1 MNLLKAIVPTK
12 KELDRELEKAERI
25 LYKAETF
32 TIPDQKS
39 INEYLKAFKVLLS
52 KSRDLNNVFK
62 IDKKIE
68 QESANGLIYVVK
80 LKKSKSKFSKLLIKV
95 QRNERADPASY
106 EYYIGLA
113 LNTLRE
119 MSVPNFGLVYGRFSC
134 GFNPVGSK
142 ICDGSYRKKTYV
154 LYEYITSLSD
164 KTRTLYDYI
173 KWEPNSEQKETNLIN
188 ILVMLLISLQKAQD
202 ALEFTHYDLHLD
214 NVLLVQLNAKY
225 KFVYEYNGKKY
236 TIILDYFPF
245 IIDFGRSHVNP
256 AMVPER
262 QTIYDMETQKY
273 YKNFQ
278 EYQKEMWKGARFV
291 TRDETPIIN
300 HIKNKINDN
309 RVVPNLKRVMEID
322 LQLKDPEI
330 TVENVLQ
337 YFYRNKNGE
346 ISYGITP
353 WKFNPYYDHCKLLN
367 HVCDGVLRR
376 DPSNSVFSG
385 LKKELDATFPFT
397 IPGTYG
403 VTKYYEFQKYGLKT
417 PMDVVE
423 YLYLDIEDDNE
434 SSESSESSS
443 SSSGTLHYS
452 QIGGHKAKSLQKKLQ
467 ERIKQK
473 FC

>member
-1 MNLLKAIVPTK
+1 MNLFKAFVPTK
-12 KELDRELEKAERI
+12 KESDRELEKAERI

-32 TIPDQKS
+32 TVPDQKS
-39 INEYLKAFKVLLS
+39 INEYIKAFKVLLS
-52 KSRDLNNVFK
+52 KSRDLNEVFK
-62 IDKKIE
+62 VDKRIE
-68 QESANGLIYVVK
+68 QESANGLIHVVK
-80 LKKSKSKFSKLLIKV
+80 LKKSNSKFSKLLIKV

-134 GFNPVGSK
+134 GFNPEGKK
-142 ICDGSYRKKTYV
+142 ICDNSYRKKTHV

-173 KWEPNSEQKETNLIN
+173 KWEPNSEQKNITLIN
-188 ILVMLLISLQKAQD
+188 IIVMLMISLQKAQD
-202 ALEFTHYDLHLD
+202 ALEFTHYDLHLE

-273 YKNFQ
+273 YKNFE
-278 EYQKEMWKGARFV
+278 EYQKEMWKGVRFV
-291 TRDETPIIN
+291 TRDEVTIIN
-300 HIKNKINDN
+300 NIKQKLKNGRFIL
-309 RVVPNLKRVMEID
+309 NLKRVMERD
-322 LQLKDPEI
+322 MQLKDPEI
-330 TVENVLQ
+330 TVENVLRL
-337 YFYRNKNGE
+337 FYKNKKDE

-367 HVCDGVLRR
+367 HVCDGVLKRE
-376 DPSNSVFSG
+376 PSNSVFHN

-403 VTKYYEFQKYGLKT
+403 VTKYYEFERYGLKT
-417 PMDVVE
+417 PLDAAE
-423 YLYLDIEDDNE
+423 YLYLDIEDVNE
-434 SSESSESSS
+434 SSNSSESS
-443 SSSGTLHYS
+443 TLHFS
-452 QIGGHKAKSLQKKLQ
+452 QIGASAK
-467 ERIKQK
+467 R
-473 FC
+473 